1 MKVQLEDLLK
11 AFELNNPY
19 LKFYVHKTD
28 GKLTLVTEIPGN
40 APADN
45 DVTAHPDDYLK
56 LPTQADL
63 NLPEM
68 IKGFVPMMKDA
79 KQRETFAAS
88 IEAGKSLAQ
97 LEHAL
102 RAMGLVQ
109 YWYTFQQME
118 FEKIAKTWCD
128 DHGISYEA

>member
-1 MKVQLEDLLK
+1 MKVQLEELLK

-19 LKFYVHKTD
+19 LKFYVNKKD

-40 APADN
+40 KPVDN
-45 DVTAHPDDYLK
+45 EVTKSPDDYIK

-79 KQRETFAAS
+79 DQRSTFSAS
-88 IEAGKSLAQ
+88 IEAGKSLGQ
-97 LEHAL
+97 LEQEL
-102 RAMGLVQ
+102 RDMGLVK

-118 FEKIAKTWCD
+118 FEKIAKKWCD
-128 DHGISYEA
+128 DHGISYEE

>member
-19 LKFYVHKTD
+19 LKFYVHKDD

-40 APADN
+40 EPTDN
-45 DVTAHPDDYLK
+45 DVASHPDDYIK

-63 NLPEM
+63 DLPEM

-79 KQRETFAAS
+79 AQRAAFAAS
-88 IEAGKSLAQ
+88 IEAGKSLSQ
-97 LEHAL
+97 LEQEL
-102 RAMGLVQ
+102 RNMGLVK

-118 FEKIAKTWCD
+118 FEKIAKKWCE
-128 DHGISYEA
+128 DHGFSYEA